1 MLFFEFFPAFM
12 MLLCIPVGIW
22 LVTMDRQA
30 RQRPIEEQT
39 TRLQAIRP
47 RSTLE

>member
-22 LVTMDRQA
+22 LIAMDRQS
-30 RQRPIEEQT
+30 RHERPIEEQT
-39 TRLQAIRP
+39 TRLQTVR

>member
-12 MLLCIPVGIW
+12 MLVTIPVVIW
-22 LVTMDRQA
+22 LVAMDRQA

-39 TRLQAIRP
+39 TRIRPLRP
-47 RSTLE
+47 RS